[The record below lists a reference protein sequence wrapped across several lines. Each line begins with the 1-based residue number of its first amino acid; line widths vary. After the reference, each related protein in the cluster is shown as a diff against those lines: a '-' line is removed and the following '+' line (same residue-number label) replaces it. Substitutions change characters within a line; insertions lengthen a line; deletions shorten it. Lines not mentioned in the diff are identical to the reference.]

1 MTHKMWSYTCVCVL
15 FKKLFCKNVGRS
27 SIFSLNKYENAL
39 KRKITKKSLIILFSK
54 WRKEYSAVEQHASY
68 IPELLWVVRKR
79 AKYGRRWKR
88 LKDGWELGGLSI
100 FGVWRESL
108 AKKSRVVSE
117 QRALIL
123 STSFPVTGNGKKT
136 ASNEET
142 ERKVWL
148 MQRSPLGRYTFMACV
163 RE

>member
-68 IPELLWVVRKR
+68 IPNFYELYVREQSMEDDEKD
-79 AKYGRRWKR
+79 
-88 LKDGWELGGLSI
+88 DGWELGGLSI